1 MSLRALTIYHLSHIY
16 QVVTPGNHAASPD
29 DDLPTLILQ
38 SVSPKQLSPRQ
49 PTAPG
54 VQTLPDQANKTTQ
67 REKAVERGRP
77 RTRLIT
83 VAAAYDPT
91 DITLRDAVPRFK
103 KIAHTPTPPNP
114 AHEESEKTGDTHAP
128 IESPMIIGLEE
139 IFLSPRNLQPIPSP
153 REPGDG
159 QEISQE
165 ITAPPKPPLS
175 ISEQIKAF
183 KMAEKMDIG
192 PRDMHGMINDLKLTN
207 GNVDEKKKN
216 MMAAV
221 EEQRFKE
228 QLLNKVC
235 HKQFLSLKQNTYAV
249 ADPEVVQGFVRTPLP
264 DPRF

>member
-1 MSLRALTIYHLSHIY
+1 M
-16 QVVTPGNHAASPD
+16 
-29 DDLPTLILQ
+29 
-38 SVSPKQLSPRQ
+38 
-49 PTAPG
+49 
-54 VQTLPDQANKTTQ
+54 
-67 REKAVERGRP
+67 
-77 RTRLIT
+77 
-83 VAAAYDPT
+83 AAAYDPT